1 LSDLINP
8 FKLNS
13 DCSQSEILLRSFGLY
28 KNDLEINFN
37 QKFRPLLITQLIQCC
52 TIYTDDAI
60 DQSFFW
66 NLSVGKRIECL
77 LIISSTDNYIMSFVT
92 NCLNELCKQPIE
104 ITIPIK
110 DLVNLRL
117 HNEMDNNNQLEF
129 YLDNERFLIRK
140 PTGIDQ
146 IEWLN
151 SSFTDEDSAS
161 IEIIKKLIITDDKN
175 NSDKLNQI
183 LTKENVAAINEIL
196 IKFDPL
202 IDFHVQIICPYCTKD
217 ELYTIDLEEQSLL
230 KLRQSQQNLI
240 ESIHCIALNY
250 HWNEYEILSLPH
262 WRRFEYISLIKKEE
276 DH

>member
-1 LSDLINP
+1 LSDLLNP
-8 FKLNS
+8 FILNS
-13 DCSQSEILLRSFGLY
+13 DCSQSKITLRSFGSY

-52 TIYTDDAI
+52 TIYSNDVV

-77 LIISSTDNYIMSFVT
+77 LIISSSDNYLLSFVT

-110 DLVNLRL
+110 DLVNS
-117 HNEMDNNNQLEF
+117 HDKMDTDNQVEF
-129 YLDNERFLIRK
+129 HLDNERFIIRK
-140 PTGIDQ
+140 PTGRDQ

-161 IEIIKKLIITDDKN
+161 IEIIKKLIITDNKN
-175 NSDKLNQI
+175 SSDKLNQI

-202 IDFHVQIICPYCTKD
+202 IDFHAQIICPYCTKAN
-217 ELYTIDLEEQSLL
+217 LYNIDLEEHALL
-230 KLRQSQQNLI
+230 KLRQNQKNLI
-240 ESIHCIALNY
+240 ESIHCIALHY
-250 HWNEYEILSLPH
+250 HWNEHEILSLPP
-262 WRRFEYISLIKKEE
+262 WRRFQYISLIKKEK
-276 DH
+276 DQ